1 MEGYQPSRIRN
12 VALVGHN
19 GSGKT
24 TLCESLLFTSG
35 AIPKKGSVDA
45 GSSVCDFEPE
55 EANHHMSISI
65 ALAPFVSEQV
75 KINVID
81 CPGYVDFFEEVRTA
95 LSVADLAIV
104 VISGVEG
111 IEPQTIEAWDYI
123 SSLHLPRMVFV
134 NKLDR
139 DNSDFNRVL
148 DQASTELGEGILPI
162 QLPAG
167 VASGFKGIVDLAGN
181 TYFDYEQSQP
191 AVRDIPTDLA
201 DAAGSMREKFI
212 EGTVVADDDLME
224 RYLEGVLPDQAS
236 LSKTLSG
243 AVSGCDVF
251 PVLCG
256 SAANDIG
263 IDLLAKAIVSIGP
276 SPDSMPGPM
285 AIAGDAEVEIP
296 CDPKEKEVLR
306 VFKTFTDPYVG
317 KISIMK
323 VLSGTVKPDSTLVN
337 SANHTEERLHVIEL
351 LRGKHSEPI
360 AEAMAGDILAVPKLA
375 STSTFDTL
383 SAKGF
388 PIAVES
394 PSQGYANYAVAIEP
408 RTKDDED
415 KLMTALHKLQDE
427 DIALRVERVDETHQ
441 TLLWAMGDTHI
452 HVLLERLARKNGV
465 EVTVTE
471 IAVPYRETITRQA
484 QGEGKYKKQTGGHG
498 QYGVAN
504 IRIEP
509 LERGGGFV
517 FSDEVVGGA
526 IPKQYIPAVQKGIE
540 ESMAQG
546 GTYGYPVVDI
556 HVTCY
561 DGKYHPVDSSEL
573 SFKMAGALAFREA
586 LANAG
591 PAMLEPIS
599 KIQVSVPEA
608 LQGDILGDLSAR
620 RGHVQGS
627 EPGSLDGVTSHMTTI
642 TAFVPTSEIIRYA
655 LDLRSITG
663 GRGKFRSIHDHYDTL
678 PSNLVDKLKSL
689 SG

>member
-12 VALVGHN
+12 IALVGHN

-24 TLCESLLFTSG
+24 TLCESLLFANG

-45 GSSVCDFEPE
+45 GNSVCDFEPE
-55 EANHHMSISI
+55 EVNHHMSISM
-65 ALAPFVSEQV
+65 ALAPFLSEQV

-95 LSVADLAIV
+95 LSVVDLAVV

-111 IEPQTIEAWDYI
+111 MEPQTREVWDYLN
-123 SSLHLPRMVFV
+123 SLRLPRMVFV

-148 DQASTELGEGILPI
+148 DQASTELGEGILPV
-162 QLPAG
+162 QFPAG
-167 VASGFKGIVDLAGN
+167 VASGLKGIVDLSSN
-181 TYFDYEQSQP
+181 TYFDYEQSP
-191 AVRDIPTDLA
+191 PTAKDIPAEMEIVT
-201 DAAGSMREKFI
+201 GSMREKFI

-224 RYLEGVLPDQAS
+224 RYLEGTLPDQES
-236 LSKTLSG
+236 LSKTLSK
-243 AVSGCDVF
+243 AVSGCNVF

-263 IDLLAKAIVSIGP
+263 IDLLTKAIVRIAP
-276 SPDSMPGPM
+276 PPDSRPGPV
-285 AIAGDAEVEIP
+285 AIAGDTEVKIP
-296 CDPKEKEVLR
+296 CDPKDKEVLR
-306 VFKTFTDPYVG
+306 VFKTFSDPYVG
-317 KISIMK
+317 KISMMK
-323 VLSGTVKPDSTLVN
+323 VLSGTVRPDSTLIN
-337 SANHTEERLHVIEL
+337 STKHTEERLHVIEL

-360 AEAMAGDILAVPKLA
+360 TEAMAGDILAVPKLA
-375 STSTFDTL
+375 GTSTFDTL

-388 PIAVES
+388 PITVES
-394 PSQGYANYAVAIEP
+394 PPMGYANYAVAIEP

-452 HVLLERLARKNGV
+452 HVLLERLARKNSV
-465 EVTVTE
+465 EVSVTE
-471 IAVPYRETITRQA
+471 IAIPYRETITRQA
-484 QGEGKYKKQTGGHG
+484 EAEGKYKKQTGGHG

-517 FSDEVVGGA
+517 FSDKVVGGA

-540 ESMAQG
+540 ESMMQG
-546 GTYGYPVVDI
+546 GVYGYPVVDV
-556 HVTCY
+556 HVICY

-591 PAMLEPIS
+591 PVMLEPIS

-627 EPGSLDGVTSHMTTI
+627 EPGSLDGIASHMTTI
-642 TAFVPTSEIIRYA
+642 TAFVPTSEITRYA

-663 GRGKFRSIHDHYDTL
+663 GRGKFRSIHDHYDAL
-678 PSNLVDKLKSL
+678 PSNLVEKLRKS
-689 SG
+689 